1 MAISR
6 RTFVKNIAVAGIA
19 LQEAAAWAVDQQPA
33 SPLPAA
39 AHTARDVS
47 PQKGVDLSWLA
58 GKPPASCD
66 GVTWGVSWPIGTFA
80 KDQTFQLTAQDG
92 SALPLQTWPLAIWPD
107 GTLKWTAHATTA
119 QATKAAQLRLI
130 PGTSPAPEKTVSVKE
145 SPDAIDVDNG
155 VFKCRIN
162 RTGEHLIESIDRD
175 GKTIAA
181 NVGLICLR
189 QDAPNL
195 ETGEALHQE
204 TFRSAIEKATVEQ
217 TGPIRAV
224 IRIEGKHAGPDSRQ
238 WLPFSIRLYFYA
250 GGESVRMMHSFI
262 FDGDETKDFIRGLGV
277 QFDVKMRDELYDRH
291 SRFVGEDSGVW
302 AEGVRNLSGLRRDP
316 GREVIDSQLAGRACP
331 PVSEFAATVSS
342 RLNLIPAWDGY
353 SLFQSSA
360 DAFTI
365 KKRTGGAGVSWITAA
380 HGGRSPGVGY
390 IGSPSGGAAFGL
402 RDFWQR
408 HPTQLDVSGA
418 TTDTA
423 QVTLWMWSPSAPPM
437 DLRFY
442 HDEMGMKTHEEQLE
456 GLNITYEDY
465 EPGFSTPNG
474 IARTSELTIWAL
486 SHTPTREHLVEL
498 ADAVSAPAVVVCPPE
513 HYHACDLFGGM
524 WNLPDRSAPEKAR
537 IEDQLDW
544 YVDYYHNQVE
554 QRRWYGFWDYG
565 DVMHTYDA
573 DRHVWRYDVGGFA
586 WDNSELSPDLWL
598 WYSFLRTG
606 SEKTFRLAEAMLR
619 HTSEVDVYHSGPF
632 AMLGSRHN
640 VMHWGCSAKQLRIS
654 TPVYRRFYYYLT
666 ADERVGD
673 LMHAMVDC
681 DKTFL
686 AVDPIR
692 KIRKGPYKPEPH
704 ALSVGFG
711 TDWGSMAVAWLAEW
725 ERTGNPHFRD
735 KIING
740 MKTIAAMPH
749 GFFTGRGAFDPDT
762 GLFTNVS
769 GNDVDVSHLLAVF
782 GLVEICA
789 ELISLFKV
797 PEFEKAWLE
806 YCEYYNADQ
815 RQRAQALGFNAK
827 SDGLVT
833 AHSRLTAYAAWK
845 KQDKTLADRAWHEFF
860 SEDARFAPKRYSLHT
875 DHITGPTVLRPIDEA
890 AWVSTNDTAQWALA
904 AMQNLAMVASALPSG
919 ARR

>member
-1 MAISR
+1 M
-6 RTFVKNIAVAGIA
+6 
-19 LQEAAAWAVDQQPA
+19 
-33 SPLPAA
+33 
-39 AHTARDVS
+39 
-47 PQKGVDLSWLA
+47 
-58 GKPPASCD
+58 
-66 GVTWGVSWPIGTFA
+66 
-80 KDQTFQLTAQDG
+80 
-92 SALPLQTWPLAIWPD
+92 
-107 GTLKWTAHATTA
+107 
-119 QATKAAQLRLI
+119 
-130 PGTSPAPEKTVSVKE
+130 KTY
-145 SPDAIDVDNG
+145 D
-155 VFKCRIN
+155 
-162 RTGEHLIESIDRD
+162 
-175 GKTIAA
+175 
-181 NVGLICLR
+181 
-189 QDAPNL
+189 
-195 ETGEALHQE
+195 
-204 TFRSAIEKATVEQ
+204 EQ
-217 TGPIRAV
+217 T
-224 IRIEGKHAGPDSRQ
+224 
-238 WLPFSIRLYFYA
+238 
-250 GGESVRMMHSFI
+250 
-262 FDGDETKDFIRGLGV
+262 
-277 QFDVKMRDELYDRH
+277 
-291 SRFVGEDSGVW
+291 
-302 AEGVRNLSGLRRDP
+302 
-316 GREVIDSQLAGRACP
+316 
-331 PVSEFAATVSS
+331 
-342 RLNLIPAWDGY
+342 
-353 SLFQSSA
+353 
-360 DAFTI
+360 
-365 KKRTGGAGVSWITAA
+365 
-380 HGGRSPGVGY
+380 
-390 IGSPSGGAAFGL
+390 
-402 RDFWQR
+402 
-408 HPTQLDVSGA
+408 
-418 TTDTA
+418 
-423 QVTLWMWSPSAPPM
+423 
-437 DLRFY
+437 
-442 HDEMGMKTHEEQLE
+442 E

-498 ADAVSAPAVVVCPPE
+498 ADSVSAPAVVVCPPE

-524 WNLPDRSAPEKAR
+524 WNLPNRSSPEQAR

-544 YVDYYHNQVE
+544 YVDYYHKQVD

-565 DVMHTYDA
+565 DIMHTYDA

-606 SEKTFRLAEAMLR
+606 SERTFRLAEAMIR
-619 HTSEVDVYHSGPF
+619 HVSEVDVYHSGRF

-654 TPVYRRFYYYLT
+654 TPVYRRFYYLLT

-673 LMHAMVDC
+673 LMHEMIDA

-692 KIRKGPYKPEPH
+692 KIRKGPYHPEPH

-711 TDWGSMAVAWLAEW
+711 TDWGSLAVAWLAEW
-725 ERTGNPHFRD
+725 ERTGSEKYRD

-806 YCEYYNADQ
+806 YCEYYNADP
-815 RQRAQALGFNAK
+815 RARAQALGFNAK

-845 KQDKTLADRAWHEFF
+845 KRDTALADRAWREFF
-860 SEDARFAPKRYSLHT
+860 SEDARWAPKRYSLHT
-875 DHITGPTVLRPIDEA
+875 DRITGPAVLMPIDEA

-904 AMQNLAMVASALPSG
+904 AMQNLALVSKSLPKSPVGNRG
-919 ARR
+919 A